1 MTGPATFSKRVR
13 EEGLP
18 LIPATVAIAVVVYWA
33 FTGGGYEAKPVLGG
47 GYDPNPWYLG
57 ALVLVG
63 LFCASALGLARI
75 RLSRWAAVACAA
87 LTAYTAFSFLSVLW
101 AHDQGV
107 AYLGSVRALV
117 YLAAF
122 ATFAILPWSRWSVR
136 IALVGLVTGLGAVAI
151 VTAVKVATLANP
163 GTLYLDARL
172 VYPLGYYN
180 ADAALF
186 MMTAL
191 VAVALAC
198 RKGGAP
204 VLRVG
209 GLVVAAVC
217 LQLAVLGQSRGWLF
231 TVPLILAIALLIVP
245 DRLRLLIFALGP
257 ALATAVAAPALFR
270 VYSKTT
276 IGGETLTE
284 PRLGHVL
291 HSQGAHAAH
300 IMLIADIALAIVAA
314 LAVVLDRRL
323 APSLATKRRA
333 DRVVAA
339 LAVVAALVGIAIGLI
354 AVHGHVIGRAEHAW
368 NSFANANSGPSG
380 SSRFTAL
387 GSQRVDFWRVAL
399 DEWDAHPLAGLG
411 QDNFA
416 ASYLQ
421 HRHTGEEPRWA
432 HSLELRLLVHTGLIG
447 ALLFVLFVVAVGVA
461 ALRGGGAR
469 GRPVRFAAAV
479 ALLPFV
485 VWIVHGS
492 IDWFWEFPALSVPAL
507 AFAGA
512 ATALGFR
519 AATAPGDSAAAAPGD
534 REATGSSGS
543 RRLRLAS
550 TAIFALLGAGALAA
564 VAIAYTSAHE
574 IQRATDIYAERPAQA
589 YAELHSASDLMP
601 FDAQIYLLEGSI
613 ALDYG
618 EANAARGFFETAARH
633 DDEEWL
639 APFVLGLL
647 AGERG
652 DRVQAKA
659 RLRSALR
666 LNPGEQIVSEA
677 LTRAARKHPM
687 TVEEAQRIL
696 STRVQDRFGR

>member
-1 MTGPATFSKRVR
+1 MKRPETLSRRVR
-13 EEGLP
+13 DEGLP
-18 LIPATVAIAVVVYWA
+18 LIPAAVAIAVVVVWA
-33 FTGGGYEAKPVLGG
+33 FTGGGYEAKPVPGG

-63 LFCASALGLARI
+63 LWCATALGLARI
-75 RLSRWAAVACAA
+75 RISRSAAVACVA
-87 LTAYTAFSFLSVLW
+87 LTAYAAWSFLSILW
-101 AHDQGV
+101 AHDQG
-107 AYLGSVRALV
+107 AAFLGSVRALV

-122 ATFAILPWSRWSVR
+122 TTFAILPWSRWSVR

-151 VTAVKVATLANP
+151 VTAIRLATLANP
-163 GTLYLDARL
+163 STLYLDARL

-198 RKGGAP
+198 RRRGAP
-204 VLRVG
+204 VLRVA
-209 GLVVAAVC
+209 GLVTAAVC

-245 DRLRLLIFALGP
+245 DRLRLLVFALGP
-257 ALATAVAAPALFR
+257 AVATGVAAPALFQ

-276 IGGETLTE
+276 VGGLTLTE
-284 PRLGHVL
+284 PRLGQVL
-291 HSQGAHAAH
+291 HHQGVHAAH

-314 LAVVLDRRL
+314 LAVTLDRRV
-323 APSLATKRRA
+323 APSLTTKRRA

-339 LAVVAALVGIAIGLI
+339 LAVVVALAGIAVGLV
-354 AVHGHVIGRAEHAW
+354 AVHGHVLGRVEHAW
-368 NSFANANSGPSG
+368 NSFADANTGPSG

-399 DEWDAHPLAGLG
+399 NEWDAHPLAGIG

-416 ASYLQ
+416 ANYLQ

-447 ALLFVLFVVAVGVA
+447 ALLFVLFVAAVGIA

-512 ATALGFR
+512 ATALGVDP
-519 AATAPGDSAAAAPGD
+519 AGASAS
-534 REATGSSGS
+534 TS
-543 RRLRLAS
+543 RRLRVVRMGIA
-550 TAIFALLGAGALAA
+550 ALLGAGALAA
-564 VAIAYTSAHE
+564 VAIAYASAHE
-574 IQRATDIYAERPAQA
+574 IQRATNIYTERPAQA
-589 YAELHSASDLMP
+589 YAELHSASNLMP

-618 EANAARGFFETAARH
+618 EASAARGFFEQAARH

-652 DRVQAKA
+652 ARAESQAQ
-659 RLRSALR
+659 LRRALR
-666 LNPGEQIVSEA
+666 LNPGEQILSEA
-677 LTRAARKHPM
+677 LTRSGRKHPL

-696 STRVQDRFGR
+696 STRVQTRFGR

>member
-1 MTGPATFSKRVR
+1 MERPETLSRRVR
-13 EEGLP
+13 DEGLP
-18 LIPATVAIAVVVYWA
+18 LIPAAVAIAVVVVWA

-63 LFCASALGLARI
+63 LWCATALGLARI
-75 RLSRWAAVACAA
+75 RISRWAALACAA
-87 LTAYTAFSFLSVLW
+87 LTAYTAFSFLSILW
-101 AHDQGV
+101 AHDQG
-107 AYLGSVRALV
+107 AAFLGSVRALV

-122 ATFAILPWSRWSVR
+122 TTFAILPWSRWSVR
-136 IALVGLVTGLGAVAI
+136 IALVGLVAGLGAVAI
-151 VTAVKVATLANP
+151 VTAIKLATPANP
-163 GTLYLDARL
+163 STLYLDARL

-198 RKGGAP
+198 RRRGAP
-204 VLRVG
+204 VLRVA
-209 GLVVAAVC
+209 GLVVAALC

-245 DRLRLLIFALGP
+245 DRLRLLVFALGP
-257 ALATAVAAPALFR
+257 AVATAVAAPALFQ
-270 VYSKTT
+270 VYGKTT

-291 HSQGAHAAH
+291 HSQGVHAAH
-300 IMLIADIALAIVAA
+300 IMLAADLALAIVAA
-314 LAVVLDRRL
+314 LAVALDRRV
-323 APSLATKRRA
+323 ATSLMTKRRI
-333 DRVVAA
+333 DRAVGA
-339 LAVVAALVGIAIGLI
+339 LAVAVALAGVAIGLV
-354 AVHGHVIGRAEHAW
+354 AVHGHVLGRVEHAW
-368 NSFANANSGPSG
+368 NSFADANTGPSG

-399 DEWDAHPLAGLG
+399 NEWDAHPLAGIG

-416 ASYLQ
+416 ANYLQ
-421 HRHTGEEPRWA
+421 HRRTGEEPRWA
-432 HSLELRLLVHTGLIG
+432 HSLELRLLVHTGLVG
-447 ALLFVLFVVAVGVA
+447 ALLFVLFVTAVGIA

-512 ATALGFR
+512 ATALGSE
-519 AATAPGDSAAAAPGD
+519 PAAAA
-534 REATGSSGS
+534 GS
-543 RRLRLAS
+543 RRPR
-550 TAIFALLGAGALAA
+550 AIRMSVAAALGVGALAA
-564 VAIAYTSAHE
+564 VAIAYASAHE
-574 IQRATDIYAERPAQA
+574 IQRATTIFSDHPAQA
-589 YAELHSASDLMP
+589 YAELRSASNLMP
-601 FDAQIYLLEGSI
+601 FDAQIYLLAGSI

-618 EANAARGFFETAARH
+618 EAGLARHYFEQAARH

-652 DRVQAKA
+652 ARAESKA
-659 RLRSALR
+659 QLRRALR

-677 LTRAARKHPM
+677 LTRAGRKHPL

-696 STRVQDRFGR
+696 STRVQTRFGR

>member
-1 MTGPATFSKRVR
+1 MLAMERPETLSRRVR
-13 EEGLP
+13 DEGLP
-18 LIPATVAIAVVVYWA
+18 LIPAAVVMAVVLAWA
-33 FTGGGYEAKPVLGG
+33 FTGGGYEARPVLGG

-63 LFCASALGLARI
+63 LWCATALGLAQI

-87 LTAYTAFSFLSVLW
+87 LTAYAAWSFLSILW
-101 AHDQGV
+101 AHDQG
-107 AYLGSVRALV
+107 AAFLGSVRALV

-122 ATFAILPWSRWSVR
+122 ATFAILPWSRWSLR
-136 IALVGLVTGLGAVAI
+136 MALVGLVSGLGLVAI
-151 VTAVKVATLANP
+151 VTAIRLATLANP
-163 GTLYLDARL
+163 STLYLDARL

-198 RKGGAP
+198 RRGGSPA
-204 VLRVG
+204 LRVA
-209 GLVVAAVC
+209 GLVIAAVC

-231 TVPLILAIALLIVP
+231 TVPLVLAIALLIVP
-245 DRLRLLIFALGP
+245 DRLRLLGFALGP
-257 ALATAVAAPALFR
+257 AVATAVAAPALFQ
-270 VYSKTT
+270 VYGKTT
-276 IGGETLTE
+276 VGGLTLSE

-291 HSQGAHAAH
+291 HSQGVHAAR
-300 IMLIADIALAIVAA
+300 IMLIADIVLAIVAA
-314 LAVVLDRRL
+314 LAVAVDRRA
-323 APSLATKRRA
+323 APSPATKRRI
-333 DRVVAA
+333 DRIAAA
-339 LAVVAALVGIAIGLI
+339 LAVTVALAGVAAGLL
-354 AVHGHVIGRAEHAW
+354 AVHGHVAGRVEHAW
-368 NSFANANSGPSG
+368 NSFADANTGPSG

-399 DEWDAHPLAGLG
+399 HEWDAHPLAGIG

-416 ASYLQ
+416 AGYLQ

-432 HSLELRLLVHTGLIG
+432 HSLELRLLVHTGLVG
-447 ALLFVLFVVAVGVA
+447 ALLFVLFVTAVGIA

-512 ATALGFR
+512 ACALGVGE
-519 AATAPGDSAAAAPGD
+519 TAGA
-534 REATGSSGS
+534 SGS
-543 RRLRLAS
+543 RRLRVVRVSA
-550 TAIFALLGAGALAA
+550 AAVLGAGALAA
-564 VAIAYTSAHE
+564 VAIAYASAHE

-589 YAELHSASDLMP
+589 YAELQSASHLLP
-601 FDAQIYLLEGSI
+601 FDAQIYLLDGSI
-613 ALDYG
+613 AVDYG
-618 EANAARGFFETAARH
+618 EASAARH
-633 DDEEWL
+633 YFERAASHDEEEWL

-652 DRVQAKA
+652 A
-659 RLRSALR
+659 RAESEAQLRRASR

-677 LTRAARKHPM
+677 LTRAGRKHPL

-696 STRVQDRFGR
+696 STRVQTRFGR

>member
-1 MTGPATFSKRVR
+1 MERPETLSRRVR
-13 EEGLP
+13 AEGLP
-18 LIPATVAIAVVVYWA
+18 LIPAAVAIAVVVVWA

-63 LFCASALGLARI
+63 LWCATALGLARI
-75 RLSRWAAVACAA
+75 RISRWAALACVA
-87 LTAYTAFSFLSVLW
+87 LTAYTAFSFLSILW
-101 AHDQGV
+101 AHDQG
-107 AYLGSVRALV
+107 AAFLGSVRALV

-122 ATFAILPWSRWSVR
+122 TTFAILPWSRWSLR
-136 IALVGLVTGLGAVAI
+136 IALVGLVAGLGAVAI
-151 VTAVKVATLANP
+151 VTAIRLATLANP
-163 GTLYLDARL
+163 STLYLDARL

-198 RKGGAP
+198 RRGGAP
-204 VLRVG
+204 ALRVA

-245 DRLRLLIFALGP
+245 DRLRLLVFALGP
-257 ALATAVAAPALFR
+257 AVATAVAVPALFQ
-270 VYSKTT
+270 VYGKTT

-291 HSQGAHAAH
+291 HSQGVNAAH
-300 IMLIADIALAIVAA
+300 IMLIADLALAIVAA
-314 LAVVLDRRL
+314 LAVALDRRV
-323 APSLATKRRA
+323 APSLTTKRRV

-339 LAVVAALVGIAIGLI
+339 LAVAAALAGVAIGLV
-354 AVHGHVIGRAEHAW
+354 AVHGHVVGRVEHAW
-368 NSFANANSGPSG
+368 NSFANANTGPSG

-399 DEWDAHPLAGLG
+399 NEWDAHPLAGIG

-416 ASYLQ
+416 ANYLQ
-421 HRHTGEEPRWA
+421 HRRTGEEPRWA

-447 ALLFVLFVVAVGVA
+447 ALLFVLFVVAVGIA

-512 ATALGFR
+512 ACALGVDR
-519 AATAPGDSAAAAPGD
+519 ASASTA
-534 REATGSSGS
+534 SGS
-543 RRLRLAS
+543 RQLRMARLA
-550 TAIFALLGAGALAA
+550 AVAALGVGALAA
-564 VAIAYTSAHE
+564 VAIAYASAHE
-574 IQRATDIYAERPAQA
+574 IQRATDIYSDHPAQA
-589 YAELHSASDLMP
+589 YAELHSASNLIP
-601 FDAQIYLLEGSI
+601 FDAQIYLLDGSI

-618 EANAARGFFETAARH
+618 EAGIARHYFEQAARH

-647 AGERG
+647 ASERG
-652 DRVQAKA
+652 DRTQAKA
-659 RLRSALR
+659 QLRRALR
-666 LNPGEQIVSEA
+666 LNPGEQILSEA
-677 LTRAARKHPM
+677 LTRAGRKHPM
-687 TVEEAQRIL
+687 SVEEAQRIL
-696 STRVQDRFGR
+696 STRVQTRFGR

>member
-1 MTGPATFSKRVR
+1 MERPETLSRRVR
-13 EEGLP
+13 AEGLP
-18 LIPATVAIAVVVYWA
+18 LIPAAVTIAVVVAWA

-63 LFCASALGLARI
+63 LWCATALGLARI
-75 RLSRWAAVACAA
+75 RISRWAALACVA
-87 LTAYTAFSFLSVLW
+87 LTAYTAFSFLSILW
-101 AHDQGV
+101 AHDQGA

-122 ATFAILPWSRWSVR
+122 TTFAILPWSRWSVR
-136 IALVGLVTGLGAVAI
+136 IALVGLVAGLGAVAI
-151 VTAVKVATLANP
+151 VTAIRLATLANP
-163 GTLYLDARL
+163 STLYLDARL

-198 RKGGAP
+198 RRKGAP
-204 VLRVG
+204 VLRVA

-231 TVPLILAIALLIVP
+231 TVPLILAITLLIVP
-245 DRLRLLIFALGP
+245 DRLRLLVFALGP
-257 ALATAVAAPALFR
+257 AVATAVAAPALFQ
-270 VYSKTT
+270 VYGKTT

-291 HSQGAHAAH
+291 HSQGVHAARV
-300 IMLIADIALAIVAA
+300 MLAADVVLAIAAA
-314 LAVVLDRRL
+314 LAVALDRRV
-323 APSLATKRRA
+323 APSLTTKRHA

-339 LAVVAALVGIAIGLI
+339 LAVAVALAGIAIGLV
-354 AVHGHVIGRAEHAW
+354 AVHGHVLGRVEHAW

-399 DEWDAHPLAGLG
+399 NEWDAHPLAGIG

-416 ASYLQ
+416 ANYLQ
-421 HRHTGEEPRWA
+421 HRRTGEEPRWA
-432 HSLELRLLVHTGLIG
+432 HSLELRLLVHTGLVG
-447 ALLFVLFVVAVGVA
+447 ALLFVLFVTAVGIA

-512 ATALGFR
+512 ATALGVE
-519 AATAPGDSAAAAPGD
+519 ASGAGASA
-534 REATGSSGS
+534 SH
-543 RRLRLAS
+543 RLRVARLS
-550 TAIFALLGAGALAA
+550 VTALLGAGALAA
-564 VAIAYTSAHE
+564 VVIAYAGAHE
-574 IQRATDIYAERPAQA
+574 IQRATAVWADRPAQA
-589 YAELHSASDLMP
+589 YAELRSASNLMP

-618 EANAARGFFETAARH
+618 EASAARGFFEQAARH

-652 DRVQAKA
+652 A
-659 RLRSALR
+659 RAEAIAQLRRALR

-677 LTRAARKHPM
+677 LTRAGRKHPL

-696 STRVQDRFGR
+696 STRVQTRFGR